1 MASLVHVL
9 SSAKGTQRVLVVAL
23 ALIPLLLVTIGSLP
37 AVAVLPFLPGGADR
51 VHKLVDQLAG
61 WTRIIL
67 KGAPA

>member
-23 ALIPLLLVTIGSLP
+23 TLIPLLLVTIGSLP

-51 VHKLVDQLAG
+51 VQKLVDQLAA

-67 KGAPA
+67 KGVPA